1 MSILGGAE
9 PSRAELLVM
18 MRNRMKK
25 VGCQWWPD
33 VKEQIVML
41 RQMKRKNFKTRGPEK
56 GTHED
61 PTIDY
66 LDICN
71 AIMDDNSIIPG
82 EGSIAY
88 ETLSW
93 SFPIRGIDRL
103 GNPITVFLRLSRRE
117 DVPLEITK
125 FLL

>member
-1 MSILGGAE
+1 MSIIGGAE

-18 MRNRMKK
+18 MRNRMKN
-25 VGCQWWPD
+25 VGFQWWPE
-33 VKEQIVML
+33 VREQIVNL

-56 GTHED
+56 GSHED

-82 EGSIAY
+82 DIAY
-88 ETLSW
+88 EPLSW

-103 GNPITVFLRLSRRE
+103 GNPITVFLRLSRKE